1 MSAQDLVIS
10 ATMFADAHDNVGR
23 AFTSTWGKLAERLS
37 RHDEG
42 TKDGPALTCATF
54 NGRRGN
60 TTLVARSLIALD
72 IETNKITGE
81 IPPHPA
87 DMAGILAAKRLAC
100 AVWSTHSHQ
109 TSEPRWRAVFP
120 LSKPIPLP
128 DDDARATD
136 MFLSPTVAAQLGL
149 AGVADRSKF
158 GASSLM
164 FLPRHPSGGEWYAK
178 VFEGDPIDTD
188 ELMAIAIMVS
198 EKVQADEAKVAAMRA
213 RNALPPEILETI
225 DQFNDMHPLPAMLIK
240 YGYRKEGR
248 RWKSR
253 NQAGA
258 GGTVILPDGRT
269 FVSFSGSDADAGVG
283 ARPLRASSQAACY
296 GSAMDLFRA
305 HECNGSFREAIRRAK
320 EILNAPSR

>member
-1 MSAQDLVIS
+1 MSAQDLVINL
-10 ATMFADAHDNVGR
+10 TFFADSHDNVGR
-23 AFTSTWGKLAERLS
+23 AVTTTWGKLAARLT

-42 TKDGPALTCATF
+42 NKDGPALACATF

-60 TTLVARSLIALD
+60 AALVARSLIALD
-72 IETNKITGE
+72 IEANKITGE
-81 IPPHPA
+81 VPPAPQ
-87 DMAGILAAKRLAC
+87 DMAGILAGKRLAC
-100 AVWSTHSHQ
+100 AVWTTHSH
-109 TSEPRWRAVFP
+109 TAAEPRWRAVFP

-136 MFLSPTVAAQLGL
+136 MFLSPTTAAQLGL

-188 ELMAIAIMVS
+188 ELMAISIMVS

-225 DQFNDMHPLPAMLIK
+225 DAYNDVHALPDMLSR
-240 YGYRKEGR
+240 YGYRREGR
-248 RWKSR
+248 RWKSQ
-253 NQAGA
+253 NQHGAGA
-258 GGTVILPDGRT
+258 TVILPDGRT
-269 FVSFSGSDADAGVG
+269 WVSFSASDADAEVG
-283 ARPLRASSQAACY
+283 ARPLRASSQAAAY
-296 GSAMDLFRA
+296 GTAFDLFKSY
-305 HECNGSFREAIRRAK
+305 ECRGNFREALRRAR
-320 EILNAPSR
+320 EFLNAAS